1 MLLTRLQLRQFRN
14 LDAVDWQPHA
24 RTNLLLGAN
33 AQGKTN
39 AVEGIYLLATTKS
52 LRGASDPEMIAH
64 GQNQSRLAATL
75 RREGSGSLRE
85 LELELRRE
93 GKRGL
98 KLNGKAVRKSSQLFG
113 QLIVVLFTP
122 ADLGLVQAG
131 PAARRTWLDL
141 LLSQAHPAYLEHAQ
155 AFHQALKQRNAA
167 LRSLAEEGRGS
178 RALVEAFDE
187 GLAAAGAE
195 LLGARLRAVRSL
207 EPLAAKAQAQ
217 VAGRGEALGLSLRSS
232 MLSLN
237 PGEALPSVED
247 LRRLYLRRLAETAR
261 EESARGLTVAGPHRD
276 DLELSLDGKLARAFA
291 SQGQQRTTALAL
303 KLAEVEYLRQALGE
317 HPVLLLDD
325 VLSELDGRRQAALL
339 ALLDERVQTFLTS
352 THAEALPFA
361 PGQVLKVSEGRLL
374 AQAG

>member
-14 LDAVDWQPHA
+14 LDSVDWEPHA

-39 AVEGIYLLATTKS
+39 VVEGLYLLATTKS
-52 LRGASDPEMIAH
+52 LRGASDPDMIAH
-64 GQNQSRLAATL
+64 GQGQARLAASL
-75 RREGSGSLRE
+75 RRESSGSLRE
-85 LELELRRE
+85 LEMQLERE

-98 KLNGKAVRKSSQLFG
+98 KLNGKPVRRSSQLFG

-167 LRSLAEEGRGS
+167 LRSLAEGRGS

-195 LLGARLRAVRSL
+195 LLSARLRAVERL

-217 VAGRGEALGLSLRSS
+217 VAGHGEALTLRLQSSVLDQGL
-232 MLSLN
+232 
-237 PGEALPSVED
+237 GEALPSVES
-247 LRRLYLRRLAETAR
+247 LRQLYLRRLADTAR
-261 EESARGLTVAGPHRD
+261 EESARGITVAGPHRD
-276 DLELSLDGKLARAFA
+276 DLELCLDGKLARSFA

-361 PGQVLKVSEGRLL
+361 PGQVLTVSEGRLQE
-374 AQAG
+374 QAD

>member
-1 MLLTRLQLRQFRN
+1 MLLNRLQLNQFRN
-14 LDAVDWQPHA
+14 LKAVDWQPHA

-39 AVEGIYLLATTKS
+39 VVEGIYLLATTKS
-52 LRGASDPEMIAH
+52 LRGASDPEMVAH
-64 GQNQSRLAATL
+64 GQSQARLAATL
-75 RREGSGSLRE
+75 RREAAGSLRE
-85 LELELRRE
+85 LEILLARE
-93 GKRGL
+93 DKRGL
-98 KLNGKAVRKSSQLFG
+98 KLNGKPVRKSSQLFG
-113 QLIVVLFTP
+113 QLNVVLFTP

-155 AFHQALKQRNAA
+155 AFQQALKQRNAA
-167 LRSLAEEGRGS
+167 LRALAEGRGT

-187 GLAAAGAE
+187 GLAASGAE
-195 LLGARLRAVRSL
+195 LLGWRLRAVRTL
-207 EPLAAKAQAQ
+207 EPLAAKAQDQ
-217 VAGRGEALGLSLRSS
+217 VSGGGEVLSLALRSS
-232 MLSLN
+232 VLDL
-237 PGEALPSVED
+237 PREAALPSVEE
-247 LRRLYLRRLAETAR
+247 LRQRYLARLVETAR
-261 EESARGLTVAGPHRD
+261 EESARGITVAGPHRD
-276 DLELSLDGKLARAFA
+276 DLELALDGKPARAFA

-361 PGQVLKVSEGRLL
+361 PGQVLQVADGRLL
-374 AQAG
+374 LQAD